1 MQPCYELGLRCLRSL
16 EITNNAV
23 HFFIFL
29 HGLCEKATG
38 MTKLSSSACHF
49 ILARL
54 SGKFDVLHEAECPP
68 VELRAEIVFAEES
81 CQFGAIYKRKR
92 HRMILHHISRNG
104 LSGSVVKKF
113 TTMNL
118 IYECTIVDPTS

>member
-23 HFFIFL
+23 HFFILL

-54 SGKFDVLHEAECPP
+54 SGKFDVLREAECPP

-92 HRMILHHISRNG
+92 HRMIIYNISRNG
-104 LSGSVVKKF
+104 LCGSVVKKI

-118 IYECTIVDPTS
+118 IYECIIVDPTS

>member
-54 SGKFDVLHEAECPP
+54 SGKFDVLREAECPP

-92 HRMILHHISRNG
+92 HRMIIYNISRNS
-104 LSGSVVKKF
+104 LCGSVVKKI

-118 IYECTIVDPTS
+118 IYECIIVDPTS